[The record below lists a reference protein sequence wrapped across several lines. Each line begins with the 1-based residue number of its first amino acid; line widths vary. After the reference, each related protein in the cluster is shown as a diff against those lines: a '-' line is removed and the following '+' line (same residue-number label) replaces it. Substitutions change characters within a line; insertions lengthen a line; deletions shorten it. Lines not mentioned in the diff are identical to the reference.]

1 MSPARRRFDSFPPS
15 RPLAVEG
22 GLRARSS
29 RGAIG
34 EHWWSRRFVEVL
46 ESFALGTR
54 LTRGKNYA
62 RKGQVL
68 DIDVATGVVTSR
80 VQGSRRTPYQ
90 VSVRL
95 EPFDELVWTKVE
107 IVLAEQA
114 IHSAQLLAGEFP
126 AELEEVFAE
135 AGAPLFPQRARD
147 LVMVCSCPDREVPCK
162 HLSATF
168 YLLAERFDDDPFLIL
183 QWRGRERQALLQ
195 RLRELRSGRPVA
207 ASIDDPAEGAPA
219 VTGSAAALLDLAPFE
234 PPGFWSLGQLP
245 PLPVQPSLPPDLLL
259 RQLPEPDVTLGGRK
273 LVDFLRP
280 LYSALDSEENLG
292 AES

>member
-54 LTRGKNYA
+54 LTRGRNYA

-80 VQGSRRTPYQ
+80 VQGSRRAPYQ

-126 AELEEVFAE
+126 AELEEVFAQ

-162 HLSATF
+162 HISATF

-207 ASIDDPAEGAPA
+207 ASIDDPVGGAPS
-219 VTGSAAALLDLAPFE
+219 VTGSAAALLDLTPFE
-234 PPGFWSLGQLP
+234 APGFWSLGRLP
-245 PLPVQPSLPPDLLL
+245 PLPAQPSLPPDLLL
-259 RQLPEPDVTLGGRK
+259 RQLPEPDVALGGRK

>member
-1 MSPARRRFDSFPPS
+1 MSPARRFDSFPPS

-147 LVMVCSCPDREVPCK
+147 LVMVCSCPDWEVPCK
-162 HLSATF
+162 HISATF

-207 ASIDDPAEGAPA
+207 ASIDDPVEGAPS

-234 PPGFWSLGQLP
+234 APGFWSLGQLP

-259 RQLPEPDVTLGGRK
+259 RQLPEPDVALGGRK